1 MVSPSKKQRQDESR
15 KEAKNAAIKKRRAK
29 AKQQPTH
36 DAPPA
41 TPPLSLRHGASPRP
55 QPLTLSRV
63 ERAPAHSDCCLQ
75 VGASGCPRRFA
86 RRLICG
92 RIVVGFVCQVLSHCI
107 CNLVYEICALLC
119 FSCRG
124 SILQPGAEGG
134 WQQRGLCI
142 CAMYLCQNERSDKS
156 SDRELALFQIYKRNT
171 HTFLLCPFCPCL
183 RLQFVGIL

>member
-1 MVSPSKKQRQDESR
+1 MSREKKSR
-15 KEAKNAAIKKRRAK
+15 TPPTRKGAPKRSSS
-29 AKQQPTH
+29 QPTMIPRQLH
-36 DAPPA
+36 
-41 TPPLSLRHGASPRP
+41 PLFLRHGASPRP

-63 ERAPAHSDCCLQ
+63 ERAPAHSDRCLQ

-119 FSCRG
+119 FCCRG
-124 SILQPGAEGG
+124 SILQPGAEDG

>member
-1 MVSPSKKQRQDESR
+1 MTPRQL
-15 KEAKNAAIKKRRAK
+15 
-29 AKQQPTH
+29 H
-36 DAPPA
+36 
-41 TPPLSLRHGASPRP
+41 PLFLRHGASPRP

-63 ERAPAHSDCCLQ
+63 ERAPAHSDRCLQ

-119 FSCRG
+119 FCCRG
-124 SILQPGAEGG
+124 SILQPGAEDG

>member
-1 MVSPSKKQRQDESR
+1 MSRGKKPRTPPSR
-15 KEAKNAAIKKRRAK
+15 KSAPKRSSS
-29 AKQQPTH
+29 QPTMIPRQLH
-36 DAPPA
+36 
-41 TPPLSLRHGASPRP
+41 PLFLRHGASPRP

-63 ERAPAHSDCCLQ
+63 ERAPAHSDRCLQ

-86 RRLICG
+86 RRLVCG

-119 FSCRG
+119 VYRRG
-124 SILQPGAEGG
+124 SILQPGAEDG
-134 WQQRGLCI
+134 WHQRDLCI

>member
-1 MVSPSKKQRQDESR
+1 MSRGKKPRTPPSR
-15 KEAKNAAIKKRRAK
+15 KGAPKRSSS
-29 AKQQPTH
+29 QPTMIPRQLH
-36 DAPPA
+36 
-41 TPPLSLRHGASPRP
+41 PLFLRHGAPPPASTPH
-55 QPLTLSRV
+55 LV
-63 ERAPAHSDCCLQ
+63 PAHSDRCLQ

-92 RIVVGFVCQVLSHCI
+92 RIVVGLVCQVLSHCI

-156 SDRELALFQIYKRNT
+156 SDRELA
-171 HTFLLCPFCPCL
+171 
-183 RLQFVGIL
+183 